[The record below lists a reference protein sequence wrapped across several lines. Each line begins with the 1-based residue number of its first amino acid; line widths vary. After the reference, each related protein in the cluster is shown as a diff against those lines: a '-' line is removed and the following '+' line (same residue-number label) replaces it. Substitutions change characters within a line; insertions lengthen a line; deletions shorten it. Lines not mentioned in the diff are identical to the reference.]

1 MKNQNMNRKHR
12 GDLDLEVRIERL
24 QNDLINHEKVLQNTM
39 EENGNLKTIISK
51 LQDEKLEM
59 QKQLADLHYQHNI
72 EMFNRK

>member
-1 MKNQNMNRKHR
+1 MTNHR
-12 GDLDLEVRIERL
+12 GPLDLEVRIERL

>member
-1 MKNQNMNRKHR
+1 MIFNERHR
-12 GDLDLEVRIERL
+12 GPLDLEVRIDEL
-24 QNDLINHEKVLQNTM
+24 HEKLINHEKVLQTTL
-39 EENGNLKTIISK
+39 EENGNLKTLISR

>member
-1 MKNQNMNRKHR
+1 MIDKHR
-12 GDLDLEVRIERL
+12 GPLDLEMRIERL

>member
-1 MKNQNMNRKHR
+1 MTDHR
-12 GDLDLEVRIERL
+12 GPLDLEVRIERL

>member
-1 MKNQNMNRKHR
+1 MIDKHR
-12 GDLDLEVRIERL
+12 GPLDLEMRIERL

-39 EENGNLKTIISK
+39 EENGNLKTLISRP
-51 LQDEKLEM
+51 QDEKLEM

>member
-1 MKNQNMNRKHR
+1 MIDKHR
-12 GDLDLEVRIERL
+12 GPLDLEVRIERL

>member
-1 MKNQNMNRKHR
+1 MNRKHR

>member
-1 MKNQNMNRKHR
+1 MKETR
-12 GDLDLEVRIERL
+12 GPLDLEVRIEKL
-24 QNDLINHEKVLQNTM
+24 QEALIEHEKILFNTM
-39 EENGNLKTIISK
+39 EENGNLKTLISR

>member
-1 MKNQNMNRKHR
+1 MTNHR
-12 GDLDLEVRIERL
+12 GPLDLEVRIERL

-39 EENGNLKTIISK
+39 EENGNLKTLISR

>member
-1 MKNQNMNRKHR
+1 MRKEHR
-12 GDLDLEVRIERL
+12 GDLDLEVRIEKL
-24 QNDLINHEKVLQNTM
+24 HEQLIQHEKVLQSTM
-39 EENGNLKTIISK
+39 EENGNLKTIISR